1 MDFLTEQL
9 AQVGWFIVLLFML
22 LIGLAFLMRRKLG
35 LDLPALTRLNFYGLA
50 PGMIYTEGCCNHQT
64 MFNDHDH

>member
-35 LDLPALTRLNFYGLA
+35 LNLPALTRLTSMGWPPA
-50 PGMIYTEGCCNHQT
+50 
-64 MFNDHDH
+64 